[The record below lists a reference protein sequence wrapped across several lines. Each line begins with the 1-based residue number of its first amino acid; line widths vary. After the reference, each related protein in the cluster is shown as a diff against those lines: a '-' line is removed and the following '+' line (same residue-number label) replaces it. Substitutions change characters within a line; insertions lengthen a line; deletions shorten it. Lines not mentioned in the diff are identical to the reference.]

1 VSVARAI
8 LEELTDDDLRDLA
21 ERLRPLMTVSETRSG
36 EDADRWLT
44 AAEAAAYVGMSYGAF
59 KKYADR
65 REMRFEQ
72 RKPGGKRWFRRRD
85 LDAWRASSH

>member
-36 EDADRWLT
+36 EDA
-44 AAEAAAYVGMSYGAF
+44 AYVGMSYCAF

-85 LDAWRASSH
+85 LDAWRASYH